1 MLVSMHSVGGYQSFV
16 WVSDAL
22 DLSHNHFSGNLDEL
36 AIYLCENGTV
46 QLRGLHLNHNNFEGF
61 VPDCFLQSEML
72 RRLSLN
78 NNQLEGPIP
87 QIAAVNLVALTLH
100 HNHLSGNLPSFHS
113 SPQLSVLTLHD
124 NSLEGVLRPI
134 RLVSACVDNPSY
146 TLLGLNCIALK
157 LFLDTGGNQNCEGL
171 GHHVRAFSKKR
182 SEVLQ
187 NCPHTCGVCPSFASS
202 KATFHSNRFSCDV
215 PAKMSIGTYDVI
227 WKCDEV
233 RVVCTFTLTPTAILD
248 YTCCFFFRG
257 WHDYPGTLH
266 ATAVMGNMLG
276 DGTMLNASW
285 ISPEEIQS
293 FLYFSPRVWRANMFI
308 LSAWMAGSNLCF
320 MQNRSEGYVCIIACT
335 CTTRTIF

>member
-1 MLVSMHSVGGYQSFV
+1 MCNSNGLKKYFRHGRFARYLWKLDVGFNAFSGRVSKL

-36 AIYLCENGTV
+36 AIYLCQNGTV

-113 SPQLSVLTLHD
+113 SPQLSVLTLHE
-124 NSLEGVLRPI
+124 NSLGGVLRPI

-157 LFLDTGGNQNCEGL
+157 LSLLHVGGKQNCESL
-171 GHHVRAFSKKR
+171 GHHVRAFSKIR

-187 NCPHTCGVCPSFASS
+187 NCPHTCGACPSFASS

-248 YTCCFFFRG
+248 YTCFFFQG
-257 WHDYPGTLH
+257 L
-266 ATAVMGNMLG
+266 A
-276 DGTMLNASW
+276 
-285 ISPEEIQS
+285 
-293 FLYFSPRVWRANMFI
+293 
-308 LSAWMAGSNLCF
+308 
-320 MQNRSEGYVCIIACT
+320 
-335 CTTRTIF
+335 